1 MVNEGHNPYFPKQLC
16 YPVYKKD
23 IIIMTF
29 KLSNHQREFGKE
41 SISTQIE

>member
-23 IIIMTF
+23 IIMTF